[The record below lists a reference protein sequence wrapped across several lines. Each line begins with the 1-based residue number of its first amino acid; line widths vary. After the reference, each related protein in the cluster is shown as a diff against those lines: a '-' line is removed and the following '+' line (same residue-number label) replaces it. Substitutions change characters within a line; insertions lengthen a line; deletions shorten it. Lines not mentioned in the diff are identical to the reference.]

1 MTPEHQRRFT
11 AFVAAEVAVCA
22 AALVLVLLR
31 EGSDAFAGTRLVDLL
46 VLCIL
51 AIIAEVL
58 AVEFADRVTVTAAN
72 LPILLAMVFLGPAP
86 AMIVAAVAGL
96 WACWRESSVQIAAFN
111 AANYVFPALLGALAF
126 QSLQTSLAIPLD
138 RVTPQLLLGGAVA
151 AVVYEFTNLGAA
163 GVGVYLAYGRPP
175 RVYWRDEL
183 GPFLRSLALLT
194 GVGLMVA
201 ALYALAG
208 IVAVVVLFLPL
219 FASQYTF
226 QLLVREKQHL
236 GRQKR
241 LTEQYLEMNIGLAAA
256 MIVLLDS
263 KDHYTARHCAA
274 VAMYCRDMG
283 TALGL
288 PEAQVEALHLA
299 GLLHDLGKVGTPD
312 AVLGKE
318 GRLDEVEWESIH
330 EHPMKGAE
338 VLSHLVAYRDVADIV
353 QYHHERLDGS
363 GYPLGARGGEIPESA
378 KILAVADS
386 YHAMTSDRPYRHAMS
401 SFEALKVLRYNAG
414 KTYEALYVETL
425 AQILRDKDLAY
436 RDGTSTDFMDE
447 YERGRV
453 SLRLRGAVF
462 EAAAEA
468 AADAVG
474 RGTPSADG
482 GAPAAAGGTRSV

>member
-1 MTPEHQRRFT
+1 VTPEYQRRFT
-11 AFVAAEVAVCA
+11 AFVAAAVAACV
-22 AALVLVLLR
+22 AALVLVIVR
-31 EGSDAFAGTRLVDLL
+31 QGTEAFAGTRMVDLF
-46 VLCIL
+46 VLCVL

-58 AVEFADRVTVTAAN
+58 AVEFAERITVTAAN

-96 WACWRESSVQIAAFN
+96 WACWRETSARIAAFN
-111 AANYVFPALLGALAF
+111 AANYVLPALLGALAF
-126 QSLQTSLAIPLD
+126 DSLRSSVDIPLD

-151 AVVYEFTNLGAA
+151 AAVYEITNLGTA
-163 GVGVYLAYGRPP
+163 GIGVYLAYGRPV
-175 RVYWRDEL
+175 RVYWKDEL
-183 GPFLRSLALLT
+183 APFVRSLALLT
-194 GVGLMVA
+194 GVGLMVV

-219 FASQYTF
+219 FASQYIF

-236 GRQKR
+236 ARQKK

-274 VAMYCRDMG
+274 VAMYCRDMAK
-283 TALGL
+283 ALGL
-288 PEAQVEALHLA
+288 PESQVEALHLA

-312 AVLGKE
+312 AVLGKQ
-318 GRLDEVEWESIH
+318 GKLDAGEWEFIH

-363 GYPLGARGGEIPESA
+363 GYPLGARDGDIPESA
-378 KILAVADS
+378 KILAVADC
-386 YHAMTSDRPYRHAMS
+386 YHAMTSDRPYRRAMS
-401 SFEALKVLRYNAG
+401 SFEALKVLRQNAG
-414 KTYEALYVETL
+414 KMYEALYVETL
-425 AQILRDKDLAY
+425 GQILRDKDLAY

-447 YERGRV
+447 YERGRIN
-453 SLRLRGAVF
+453 LRLHGTVF
-462 EAAAEA
+462 EAATEGEQA
-468 AADAVG
+468 AAAKAG
-474 RGTPSADG
+474 
-482 GAPAAAGGTRSV
+482 AGGPTGG

>member
-1 MTPEHQRRFT
+1 VTPEYQRRFT
-11 AFVAAEVAVCA
+11 AFVAAAVAVCV
-22 AALVLVLLR
+22 AALVLVIVR
-31 EGSDAFAGTRLVDLL
+31 QGTEAFAGTRVVDLF
-46 VLCIL
+46 VLCVL

-58 AVEFADRVTVTAAN
+58 AVEFAERVTVTAAN

-96 WACWRESSVQIAAFN
+96 WACWRETSVRIAAFN
-111 AANYVFPALLGALAF
+111 AANYVLPALLGALAF
-126 QSLQTSLAIPLD
+126 ESLRSSVDIPLD

-151 AVVYEFTNLGAA
+151 AAVYEVTNLGTA
-163 GVGVYLAYGRPP
+163 GIGVYLAYGRPV
-175 RVYWRDEL
+175 RVYWKDEL
-183 GPFLRSLALLT
+183 APFVRSLALLT
-194 GVGLMVA
+194 GVGLMVV

-219 FASQYTF
+219 FASQYIF

-236 GRQKR
+236 ARQKK

-274 VAMYCRDMG
+274 VAMYCRDMAK
-283 TALGL
+283 ALGL
-288 PEAQVEALHLA
+288 PESQVEALHLA

-312 AVLGKE
+312 AVLGKQ
-318 GRLDEVEWESIH
+318 GKLDEGEWEFIH

-363 GYPLGARGGEIPESA
+363 GYPLGARDGDIPESA
-378 KILAVADS
+378 KILAVADC
-386 YHAMTSDRPYRHAMS
+386 YHAMTSDRPYRRAMS
-401 SFEALKVLRYNAG
+401 SFEALKVLRQNAG
-414 KTYEALYVETL
+414 KMYEALYVETL
-425 AQILRDKDLAY
+425 GQILRDKDLAY

-447 YERGRV
+447 YERGRIN
-453 SLRLRGAVF
+453 LRLHGAVF
-462 EAAAEA
+462 EAATEGEQAATAEA
-468 AADAVG
+468 GAG
-474 RGTPSADG
+474 RPSG
-482 GAPAAAGGTRSV
+482 G